1 MSENRNSTAES
12 SIATEEE
19 AASSKL
25 SEAPIA
31 ANGDLMGRL
40 AMALA
45 FVLVVMGMANN
56 LPNIPGLLE
65 TVRLIP
71 GLDGLPRLSKYSSEF
86 FFPLM
91 FAVMLVVALLVSSF
105 ARSWRDQTRTQF
117 WAGILL
123 DLLMLVAILGT
134 SLVYL
139 IEHDQ
144 VCLIDTISGERA
156 RILAETK
163 ARAEEY
169 IAIYGT
175 PPVEEFPDC
184 QAILGNWILPWL
196 LFAVTIFFVYVVKVW
211 GFPIV
216 AVAIVIALYT
226 VLSSAAWYF
235 DWTDSR
241 YLTTSI
247 GTVTDGARSYSAGVI
262 AARNAITL
270 ESNGLLGQF
279 LNITVN
285 IVFPY
290 VVLGALF
297 GASAGGRSLI
307 KLAVVV
313 TRNLRGGPAHAAI
326 VGSATFGTI
335 SGGPVVN
342 VLGTGTLTI
351 PMMMR
356 TGFAPTFAGG
366 VEAAASSGGQI
377 MPPVMGIAAF
387 VLSALSTVPYSE
399 VIIAAF
405 LPALAYFLSLFLVVI
420 FEARRTNLQVV
431 GKLTEEQKL
440 SRQDRV
446 NLLMIAG
453 PILLILVLLL
463 TKKDA
468 VGTGFFGWILGYT
481 PGTGEALPWI
491 LKLFQNAAGDPDSA
505 GFWAVILLLALL
517 FLDEEVRK
525 APRKI
530 LTALSNAGLVIAE
543 LFLLLIAVAVID
555 VCVNFTNF
563 TGIMTIDILNWLK
576 TVSSFTLLGQEVIIG
591 GSVYLLLA
599 LAIAMVVTILLGMG
613 MPTLPAYVNVILIIG
628 PLLVALGTS
637 FFTAHMFIFYFA
649 VASAITPP
657 VAIAAF
663 AASTISKAEPMATGF
678 QAVRVGIVM
687 FTIPFVFA
695 FYPEILLIEQA
706 QLAPSTDGSLGGKKT
721 YLPGYDGTVHW
732 DALSWLLL
740 RLVVA
745 LYLVA
750 SALSRFDRARLSMFE
765 IFLRLV
771 LAVLLLMKAPVIAG
785 TALAVTCVY
794 LILHYARLTE
804 RWNRRSGQA
813 DQVES

>member
-1 MSENRNSTAES
+1 M
-12 SIATEEE
+12 
-19 AASSKL
+19 
-25 SEAPIA
+25 SEAPVEA
-31 ANGDLMGRL
+31 TGDWMGRL
-40 AMALA
+40 ALALA
-45 FVLVVMGMANN
+45 FVLVVLGMANN

-65 TVRLIP
+65 AVRSIP
-71 GLDGLPRLSKYSSEF
+71 GLEGLPRLSKYSSEF

-91 FAVMLVVALLVSSF
+91 FSLMLVVALLVSSF
-105 ARSWRDQTRTQF
+105 GRKWRDGPKPRF
-117 WAGILL
+117 FLGIAL
-123 DLLMLVAILGT
+123 DVLMLAAVLGT

-144 VCLIDTISGERA
+144 VCLIDTVSGERD
-156 RILAETK
+156 RLLAEAK
-163 ARAEEY
+163 ARADEY

-175 PPVEEFPDC
+175 PPVEEYPEC
-184 QAILGNWILPWL
+184 QAILGSWILPWL
-196 LFAVTIFFVYVVKVW
+196 LFAVTIFFVYVVAVW
-211 GFPIV
+211 GLPIV
-216 AVAIVIALYT
+216 AVAIAIAVYT

-235 DWTDSR
+235 DWTDHR

-247 GTVTDGARSYSAGVI
+247 GTVTGGAKSYAAGVI
-262 AARNAITL
+262 GARNAITL

-307 KLAVVV
+307 KLAVVI

-356 TGFAPTFAGG
+356 SGFAPTFAGG
-366 VEAAASSGGQI
+366 VEAAASSGGQF

-387 VLSALSTVPYSE
+387 VLSALSTVPYSD
-399 VIIAAF
+399 VIVAAF
-405 LPALAYFLSLFLVVI
+405 LPALAYFLSLFLVVV
-420 FEARRTNLQVV
+420 FEARRSNLQVV
-431 GKLTEEQKL
+431 GRLTERQKLT
-440 SRQDRV
+440 RQDRI

-468 VGTGFFGWILGYT
+468 VGTGPLGWILGYT
-481 PGTGEALPWI
+481 PGSGEALPWI

-530 LTALSNAGLVIAE
+530 VSALASAGLIIAE
-543 LFLLLIAVAVID
+543 LFLLLTAVAVID
-555 VCVNFTNF
+555 VCINFTNF

-576 TVSSFTLLGQEVIIG
+576 TV
-591 GSVYLLLA
+591 
-599 LAIAMVVTILLGMG
+599 
-613 MPTLPAYVNVILIIG
+613 
-628 PLLVALGTS
+628 ALGTS
-637 FFTAHMFIFYFA
+637 YFTAHMFIFYFA

-663 AASTISKAEPMATGF
+663 AASTISKAEPMATGV

-695 FYPEILLIEQA
+695 FYPELLLIEQA
-706 QLAPSTDGSLGGKKT
+706 QLAQSVDGSLGDRKT
-721 YLPGYDGTVHW
+721 YLPGYDGTVHLE
-732 DALSWLLL
+732 ALGWLVL

-750 SALSRFDRARLSMFE
+750 SALSRFDAARLAAYE
-765 IFLRLV
+765 VALRLV
-771 LAVLLLMKAPVIAG
+771 LAFLLLLKAPAVAG
-785 TALAVTCVY
+785 PALAVTAAY
-794 LILHYARLTE
+794 LLLHHAAAR
-804 RWNRRSGQA
+804 RRRAG
-813 DQVES
+813 

>member
-1 MSENRNSTAES
+1 MSETPNTPPEPADDEGRQPSLAGM
-12 SIATEEE
+12 
-19 AASSKL
+19 
-25 SEAPIA
+25 SEAPVE
-31 ANGDLMGRL
+31 ANGDWMGRL
-40 AMALA
+40 ALALA
-45 FVLVVMGMANN
+45 FALVVMGMANN

-65 TVRLIP
+65 TVRSIP
-71 GLDGLPRLSKYSSEF
+71 GLEGLPRLSKYSSEF

-91 FAVMLVVALLVSSF
+91 FSLMLAVALLVSSF
-105 ARSWRDQTRTQF
+105 GRKWRDGPSHRF
-117 WAGILL
+117 WLGCLL
-123 DLLMLVAILGT
+123 DGLMLVAILGT

-144 VCLIDTISGERA
+144 VCLIDTISGERD
-156 RILAETK
+156 RLLAEAK
-163 ARAEEY
+163 SRADEY

-175 PPVEEFPDC
+175 PPVEEYPEC
-184 QAILGNWILPWL
+184 QAILGSWILPWL
-196 LFAVTIFFVYVVKVW
+196 LFAVTVFFVYVVRVW
-211 GFPIV
+211 GLPIV
-216 AVAIVIALYT
+216 AVAIAIALYT
-226 VLSSAAWYF
+226 VLSAAAWYF
-235 DWTDSR
+235 DWTDHR

-247 GTVTDGARSYSAGVI
+247 GTVAEGAKNYAAGVVG
-262 AARNAITL
+262 ARNAITL

-307 KLAVVV
+307 KLAVVI

-356 TGFAPTFAGG
+356 SGFAPTFAGG
-366 VEAAASSGGQI
+366 VEAAASSGGQF

-387 VLSALSTVPYSE
+387 VLSALSTVPYSD

-405 LPALAYFLSLFLVVI
+405 LPALAYFLSLFLVVV
-420 FEARRTNLQVV
+420 FEARRSNLQVV
-431 GKLTEEQKL
+431 GRLSERQKLT
-440 SRQDRV
+440 RQDWI

-468 VGTGFFGWILGYT
+468 VGTGPLGWVLGYT
-481 PGTGEALPWI
+481 PGSGEALPWI

-530 LTALSNAGLVIAE
+530 VSALSSAGLIIAE
-543 LFLLLIAVAVID
+543 LFLLLTAVAVID
-555 VCVNFTNF
+555 VCINFTNF

-576 TVSSFTLLGQEVIIG
+576 TVSTFSLFGQELTIG
-591 GSVYLLLA
+591 GPVYLMLA
-599 LAIAMVVTILLGMG
+599 LVTAMIVTILLGMG

-637 FFTAHMFIFYFA
+637 YFTAHMFIFYFA

-663 AASTISKAEPMATGF
+663 AASTISKAEPMATGV

-695 FYPEILLIEQA
+695 FYPELLLIEQA
-706 QLAPSTDGSLGGKKT
+706 QLAQSVDGSLSDRKT
-721 YLPGYDGTVHW
+721 YLPGYDGTVHLE
-732 DALSWLLL
+732 ALGWLVL

-750 SALSRFDRARLSMFE
+750 SALSRFDAARLAAWE
-765 IFLRLV
+765 VALRLA
-771 LAVLLLMKAPVIAG
+771 LAVLLLLKAPVVAG
-785 TALAVTCVY
+785 LALAVAAAY
-794 LILHYARLTE
+794 LLLHHVAAR
-804 RWNRRSGQA
+804 RRRTG
-813 DQVES
+813 

>member
-1 MSENRNSTAES
+1 M
-12 SIATEEE
+12 
-19 AASSKL
+19 
-25 SEAPIA
+25 SEAPA
-31 ANGDLMGRL
+31 VAGGWMGRL
-40 AMALA
+40 ALALA
-45 FVLVVMGMANN
+45 FILVVAGMANN
-56 LPNIPGLLE
+56 LPNIPGLLDA
-65 TVRLIP
+65 VRSIP
-71 GLDGLPRLSKYSSEF
+71 GLEGLPRISKYSSEF
-86 FFPLM
+86 FFPLA
-91 FAVMLVVALLVSSF
+91 FTLMLVIALLVSSF
-105 ARSWRDQTRTQF
+105 GRSWRGRPGGRF
-117 WAGILL
+117 WLGSLL
-123 DLLMLVAILGT
+123 DVLMLAAILGT
-134 SLVYL
+134 AVVYL

-156 RILAETK
+156 RLLAETK
-163 ARAEEY
+163 ARAAEY

-175 PPVEEFPDC
+175 PPVEEYPDC

-196 LFAVTIFFVYVVKVW
+196 LFAVTVFFVYVVRVW

-216 AVAIVIALYT
+216 AVAIAIALYT

-235 DWTDSR
+235 DWTDNR

-247 GTVTDGARSYSAGVI
+247 GTVTDGVRSYAAGVV

-307 KLAVVV
+307 KLAVVI

-356 TGFAPTFAGG
+356 SGFAPTFAGG
-366 VEAAASSGGQI
+366 VEAAASSGGQF

-387 VLSALSTVPYSE
+387 VLSALSTVPYSD

-405 LPALAYFLSLFLVVI
+405 LPALAYFLSLFLVVV

-431 GKLTEEQKL
+431 GQLTEEQKL
-440 SRQDRV
+440 TRRDWR

-468 VGTGFFGWILGYT
+468 VGTGLFGWVLGYT
-481 PGTGEALPWI
+481 PGSGEGLPWV
-491 LKLFQNAAGDPDSA
+491 LKVFQNAAGDPDSA

-525 APRKI
+525 APRKVI
-530 LTALSNAGLVIAE
+530 SALSSAGLIIAE
-543 LFLLLIAVAVID
+543 LFLLLTAVAVID
-555 VCVNFTNF
+555 ICINFTNF

-576 TVSSFTLLGQEVIIG
+576 TVSTFTMFGQELTIG
-591 GSVYLLLA
+591 GPVYLMLA
-599 LAIAMVVTILLGMG
+599 LVTAMIVTILLGMG

-695 FYPEILLIEQA
+695 FYPELLLIEQA
-706 QLAPSTDGSLGGKKT
+706 QLAPSIDGSLSSEKI
-721 YLPGYDGTVHW
+721 YLPGYDGTVQLE
-732 DALSWLLL
+732 ALAWLVL
-740 RLVVA
+740 RLVIA

-750 SALSRFDRARLSMFE
+750 SALSRFDAAPLPMYE
-765 IFLRLV
+765 VGLRLI
-771 LAVLLLMKAPVIAG
+771 LAVLLLLKAPVVAG
-785 TALAVTCVY
+785 SALAATAVY
-794 LILHYARLTE
+794 LLLHHVLARG
-804 RWNRRSGQA
+804 RRTGSRGRA
-813 DQVES
+813 DRARS